1 MQNETFF
8 ENYREDVTYTI
19 SEYTA
24 TAVLDGVEYQYPA
37 RRAICSKCGAPV
49 WVHSIQD
56 KNLESL
62 YAKRKKAQ
70 SGVVK

>member
-1 MQNETFF
+1 MQNETFC
-8 ENYREDVTYTI
+8 ENCREDVTYTFT
-19 SEYTA
+19 EYTA

-37 RRAICSKCGAPV
+37 RRAVCSKCGAPV

-62 YAKRKKAQ
+62 YAAREKSEKR
-70 SGVVK
+70 VVK